1 MTAKEEL
8 LDIALTLFTEVGYEN
23 TGVAKIVNEAG
34 VTKPT
39 LYHHFGNKEGLLASL
54 IETYGRGL
62 REVFEQSL
70 YYEGDVNGAID
81 RLAISY
87 MNYVKK
93 NPLFF
98 RLYKQLYQSPDGSDS
113 YRIITPLYNEVN
125 DQVEAFFNQVATH
138 HTNLKGKA
146 AWMAFS
152 LIGLMDS
159 YMLHHLRTDNWS
171 NVTDDIARQVAKQ
184 FLHGVFA

>member
-8 LDIALTLFTEVGYEN
+8 LSIALDLFTEEGYEN
-23 TGVAKIVNEAG
+23 TGVARIVSEAG

-39 LYHHFGNKEGLLASL
+39 LYHHFGSKEGLLASL
-54 IETYGRGL
+54 IETYGTGL
-62 REVFEQSL
+62 KEVFENSL
-70 YYEGDVNGAID
+70 FYEGDVNGALD

-87 MNYVKK
+87 MQYVKK

-113 YRIITPLYNEVN
+113 YRIISPLYTQVN
-125 DQVEAFFNQVATH
+125 DQVEAFFTQVAAH
-138 HTNLKGKA
+138 HTNLAGKE

-159 YMLHHLRTDNWS
+159 YMLHHLRTDSWDNI
-171 NVTDDIARQVAKQ
+171 TEEMARRVAKQ